1 MKRLL
6 IILSSFIALSAIGQQ
21 QEHYSM
27 YMMNNYLVN
36 PAEGGTEDF
45 VDLKLS
51 YRTQWVGLEGAPRTF
66 YLSGHTPLGK
76 RVSSNKDLEQQ
87 PFHGVGGAI
96 ISDQIGPHSIM
107 TVKGSY
113 AYHLPVTKDLI
124 LSLGAFA
131 GIKQY
136 RTNQAELKPSD
147 GVDYDSDPTL
157 NNLKTS
163 VAPDMSLGIW
173 GYAKR
178 YYFGVA
184 TFQILNNKVNTTS
197 VEGADEQGALSMHHW
212 VTGGYLFKVDSLWNL
227 VPSVVL
233 KYASPAPLTFDINF
247 KVNYADKYWVGVSY
261 RNGDALIGTLGATFK
276 GFVDIGY
283 AYDFT
288 TSNIS
293 TVSAGSHEVF
303 IGLRLPNHVHKP
315 APAQFW

>member
-21 QEHYSM
+21 QEQYSM

-66 YLSGHTPLGK
+66 YLSGHTPVGK
-76 RVSSNKDLEQQ
+76 RVSENKELKQMA
-87 PFHGVGGAI
+87 FHGVGGAI

-113 AYHLPVTKDLI
+113 AYHLPVTNDLI
-124 LSLGAFA
+124 LSVGAFA

-136 RTNQAELKPSD
+136 RTNQAELDPGD
-147 GVDYDSDPTL
+147 GVSYSADPTL

-163 VAPDMSLGIW
+163 LAPDMSLGIW
-173 GYAKR
+173 GYAKK
-178 YYFGVA
+178 YYFGVS
-184 TFQILNNKVNTTS
+184 TFQILNNKVKTTTIDNPED
-197 VEGADEQGALSMHHW
+197 EGTLSMHHW
-212 VTGGYLFKVDSLWNL
+212 VTGGYLFKVDSVWNL
-227 VPSVVL
+227 VPSIVF
-233 KYASPAPLTFDINF
+233 KYASPAPMTVDLNF
-247 KVNYADKYWVGVSY
+247 KVNYDDKYWVGVSY
-261 RNGDALIGTLGATFK
+261 RSQDAVLAMVGATFK
-276 GFVDIGY
+276 GFVDVGY
-283 AYDFT
+283 SYDFT
-288 TSNIS
+288 TSNIKTTS
-293 TVSAGSHEVF
+293 SGSHEIFV
-303 IGLRLPNHVHKP
+303 GLRLPNHVHKP